1 MFTIALAQPLDA
13 KLHLADKRF
22 RTEENATH
30 AVIEAG
36 GRLGKE
42 ACEELELI
50 FTPVTENGG
59 IIFKNKS
66 GNVFARVVRTGSH
79 NF

>member
-1 MFTIALAQPLDA
+1 MFTIALSQLLDA
-13 KLHLADKRF
+13 KLHLTDKRF
-22 RTEENATH
+22 PTKEKAAS

-36 GRLGKE
+36 ERLGKE

-50 FTPVTENGG
+50 FTPVTENDS
-59 IIFKNKS
+59 IVFKNKS
-66 GNVFARVVRTGSH
+66 GNVFARVVPTGWR